1 MEWCHYTVMGEGRVN
16 LIAAMNEPPTWG
28 FRFRPKA
35 YLGYIPTQLLVSDP
49 SLSDG
54 VDAGLM
60 LDLFYVQ
67 WANLNVAAGFRSTGV
82 GVGFDLTKNF
92 GVFVGYG
99 FAWSLNPPHNALG
112 AAYFAF

>member
-1 MEWCHYTVMGEGRVN
+1 
-16 LIAAMNEPPTWG
+16 
-28 FRFRPKA
+28 
-35 YLGYIPTQLLVSDP
+35 
-49 SLSDG
+49 
-54 VDAGLM
+54 M